1 MFKFVSSIGDA
12 AYKAATK
19 TGLAAGSDQPPYPCA
34 LPLQVIEDGDD
45 VDALER
51 VLNDTYAAIQDLLS
65 DDLPLLHSTIA
76 DPKQR
81 IPFRPVD
88 FTDRSGDIRLFTRP
102 HVGTYNF
109 ARATLTLDYV
119 SPPQILRHMH
129 AQNLKE
135 RNRYSNNLYQYDVIT
150 RNPELPAQWV
160 GNDDDHL
167 EELARMGIR
176 DWHVEYNRYT
186 APPPVAARDFIYL
199 VEKRYVPE
207 HQSYYIYGTSV
218 DFRDTAG
225 VKIEKDKC
233 VRGAVMFGWRLKMV
247 GTTTHCTYVSC
258 MSPNGWAPT
267 FIVGWMKTE
276 IAKEFQN
283 SRRLLYQDV
292 PRPQGGDASAAA
304 AAFYAATKTRPEVV
318 DFHSS
323 IKDAR
328 QPQNVLSSDNSS
340 TKSSS
345 EHSCSVAM
353 KIEERRLLV
362 EEDPI
367 VFE

>member
-34 LPLQVIEDGDD
+34 VPLQVIEDRDD
-45 VDALER
+45 VDTLDR

-76 DPKQR
+76 DPKQHK
-81 IPFRPVD
+81 PFRPVD
-88 FTDRSGDIRLFTRP
+88 FTDRGGDIRLFTRP

-109 ARATLTLDYV
+109 ARATLTLDHI
-119 SPPQILRHMH
+119 SPPQILRYMH

-135 RNRYSNNLYQYDVIT
+135 RNRYSNNLYQYEVIT

-167 EELARMGIR
+167 EELARRGIR

-225 VKIEKDKC
+225 VKIENDKC
-233 VRGAVMFGWRLKMV
+233 VRGAVMFGWRLKMI

-292 PRPQGGDASAAA
+292 PRPQNTGAAH
-304 AAFYAATKTRPEVV
+304 YAGKTQPEV
-318 DFHSS
+318 DFEAS
-323 IKDAR
+323 ITDVH
-328 QPQNVLSSDNSS
+328 QNVLSSDNSS
-340 TKSSS
+340 SRSS
-345 EHSCSVAM
+345 EHNSGAAM
-353 KIEERRLLV
+353 ENEERRLLV
-362 EEDPI
+362 EEEPI